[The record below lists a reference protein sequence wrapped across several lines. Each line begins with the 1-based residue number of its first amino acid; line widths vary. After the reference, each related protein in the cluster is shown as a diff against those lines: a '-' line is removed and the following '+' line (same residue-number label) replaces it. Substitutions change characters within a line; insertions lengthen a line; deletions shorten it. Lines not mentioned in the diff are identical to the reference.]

1 MTGVVT
7 VQTMN
12 PIKATIRPAVDAPRG
27 RAGRGSV
34 ARTLGAF
41 ARWAGCLTIVGSGL
55 LGAESPKAAGPV
67 SPDEAYQAYRRG
79 RFAESQK
86 GYATLAQENPEDAR
100 LRFNAGTAAYRQNDL
115 TNAAKWFESVTAA
128 PDLKLQQQAYY
139 NLGNTRYRLGE
150 AVQDPKDRQRLWQEA
165 LTNFTAASKLG
176 TADTNALG
184 NLAYVRRKLEELA
197 RQQPPPPQQ
206 QQNSDSNKDDQDQ
219 KNQDESKNSPK
230 SKDGKSQ
237 KSDDNQQ
244 KNSSNEKPDQSGKD
258 KGKDSGKDSQGED
271 AGDNASNSPN
281 PDSEKSESRDP
292 SEKNAGEGD
301 SKEGGEA
308 SGKRGE
314 KDASE
319 EGKGESAAQR
329 AEGDSKNG
337 EMTAAQAARLLE
349 GQKGDEKALMMRA
362 SGGKNQ
368 AERASR
374 VRKPW

>member
-1 MTGVVT
+1 
-7 VQTMN
+7 MN
-12 PIKATIRPAVDAPRG
+12 PILATNRLVVDFLRG

-34 ARTLGAF
+34 VPVPGWF
-41 ARWAGCLTIVGSGL
+41 VRWMGFVMIAGTGL
-55 LGAESPKAAGPV
+55 LGAESPKAPAPV
-67 SPDEAYQAYRRG
+67 SPEEAYQAYRRG
-79 RFAESQK
+79 RFSESQK

-176 TADTNALG
+176 ATDTNALG
-184 NLAYVRRKLEELA
+184 NLAFVRRKLEELA

-206 QQNSDSNKDDQDQ
+206 QQNSDSNKDNKDQ
-219 KNQDESKNSPK
+219 KNQDDPKDSPK

-237 KSDDNQQ
+237 KSDDPQ
-244 KNSSNEKPDQSGKD
+244 KNSSSEKPDPSGKD
-258 KGKDSGKDSQGED
+258 KGKDSGKDSKGKD
-271 AGDNASNSPN
+271 SGDNDSSAPN

-301 SKEGGEA
+301 SREGKEA

-314 KDASE
+314 KDAAE
-319 EGKGESAAQR
+319 EGKGESAAQK
-329 AEGDSKNG
+329 AEGESKNG

-349 GQKGDEKALMMRA
+349 GQKGDEKALLMRA
-362 SGGKNQ
+362 AGGKNQ